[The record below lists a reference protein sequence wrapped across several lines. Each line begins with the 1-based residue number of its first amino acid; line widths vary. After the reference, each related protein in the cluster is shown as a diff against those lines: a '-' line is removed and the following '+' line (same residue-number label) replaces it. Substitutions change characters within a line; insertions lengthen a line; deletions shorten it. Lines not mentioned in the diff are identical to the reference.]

1 MKTFLSLVF
10 FSFLFAGQVYA
21 EKPEW
26 ASKGGT
32 PTDAQKEA
40 QKEAMTSR
48 QAGQEYTVA
57 AKQQGAEAQSQV
69 QSQNEEME
77 RKREMESEED
87 QTKARMEQKEKEM
100 EQEMEK
106 KQEMEKEQTS
116 AEEQKAGTEGEK
128 PKKSWWQFWK

>member
-32 PTDAQKEA
+32 PTDA

-87 QTKARMEQKEKEM
+87 QTKARMEQKEK
-100 EQEMEK
+100 